1 MNEFFIKLRRAQN
14 EEDYESWGNAD
25 IAATLNGF
33 DNTGSVRATTLIIFY
48 GNRVNDF
55 RVQGD
60 VINTLQAR
68 MGTGGNNMPMISTNR
83 VRRLTPLECER
94 LQGFPDDWTSE
105 QADSSRYKQMGNAV
119 AVPVADWIIGRL
131 VNEHMKP

>member
-1 MNEFFIKLRRAQN
+1 LNEFFIKLRRAQN

-60 VINTLQAR
+60 VINTL
-68 MGTGGNNMPMISTNR
+68 PSR
-83 VRRLTPLECER
+83 V
-94 LQGFPDDWTSE
+94 
-105 QADSSRYKQMGNAV
+105 
-119 AVPVADWIIGRL
+119 
-131 VNEHMKP
+131 